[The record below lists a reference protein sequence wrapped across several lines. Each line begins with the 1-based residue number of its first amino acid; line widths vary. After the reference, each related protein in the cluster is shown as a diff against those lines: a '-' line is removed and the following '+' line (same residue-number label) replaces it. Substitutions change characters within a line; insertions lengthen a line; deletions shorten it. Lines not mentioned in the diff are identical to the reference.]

1 MTSTLNKHSQKVQD
15 TLKEFNVHTK
25 VLELSSSSR
34 TAKEAA
40 EAVGCKIDQIVK
52 SLILIKKQSNLP
64 VLVLASGSNRV
75 NDKVIEEFVGEPIE
89 MAKASFVRQETG
101 YSIGGV
107 PPIGYHSPIKTFI
120 DEDLLEFPFV
130 WADAGTPHSVFQI
143 SPDDLVRITNGEV
156 IKIS

>member
-1 MTSTLNKHSQKVQD
+1 MPSTLNKHSKKVQD
-15 TLKEFNVHTK
+15 TLKEFNVQTK
-25 VLELSSSSR
+25 VLELPSSSR

-40 EAVGCKIDQIVK
+40 ESVGCKIDQIVK

-75 NDKVIEEFVGEPIE
+75 NEKVIEEFVGEPIE

-107 PPIGYHSPIKTFI
+107 PPIGYHSPINTFI

-130 WADAGTPHSVFQI
+130 WAAAGTPHSVFQI

-156 IKIS
+156 IKII

>member
-1 MTSTLNKHSQKVQD
+1 MPSTLNKHSKKVQD
-15 TLKEFNVHTK
+15 TLKEFNVQTK
-25 VLELSSSSR
+25 VLELPSSSR

-40 EAVGCKIDQIVK
+40 ESVGCKIDQIVK

-75 NDKVIEEFVGEPIE
+75 NEKVIEELVGEPIE

-130 WADAGTPHSVFQI
+130 WAAAGTPHSVFQI

-156 IKIS
+156 IKII